1 MIKHRPIDHLAFY
14 AISVFLLQSTVSGEV
29 ETYKIDPA
37 HSSISFKVRH
47 FFTPVP
53 GRFPDFKGTIK
64 LDRENPANNYAEAV
78 IEATSVDTN
87 NERRDKHLRNDD
99 FFNTSVFPAIEYV
112 STAWEKTGK
121 DQFKVTGKL
130 TILETIR
137 NVVMDVRLLGSGS
150 RRGKFLTGWEATTTL
165 DRTDYGITYG
175 QGIVGNEVQIEI
187 TIEAARK

>member
-1 MIKHRPIDHLAFY
+1 MIYIF
-14 AISVFLLQSTVSGEV
+14 SVQSTVSGEV

-53 GRFPDFKGTIK
+53 GRFPKFKGTIK

-78 IEATSVDTN
+78 IEATSVDTD
-87 NERRDKHLRNDD
+87 NERRDKHLRTDE
-99 FFNTSVFPAIEYV
+99 FFDTSVFPAIEYV
-112 STAWEKTGK
+112 STAWEEIGEN
-121 DQFKVTGKL
+121 QFKVTGKL
-130 TILETIR
+130 TIRETTR
-137 NVVMDVRLLGSGS
+137 NVVMDVRLIGSGS

-175 QGIVGNEVQIEI
+175 MGIVGSEVQIEI
-187 TIEAARK
+187 MIEAARQ